1 MDRKGIKKLHL
12 AEYSDKTKYLP
23 SFISKMERENFP
35 PLVMDTFTH
44 YYKKVVSGE
53 TGLVSDKEIRPVTP
67 DEIEDATRI
76 KEYANSG
83 RKALRHAVI
92 IKLNGGLGTSMGL
105 TKAKSLLTVKN
116 KKTFLEIIVKQAE
129 TWGVKLAL
137 MNSFSTH
144 EDTIDALSLIN
155 PSEFPQLFIQNKFP
169 KILQENLA
177 PATWPMNPD
186 LEWNP
191 PGHGD
196 IYSAIYT
203 SGVLDRLLEN
213 GIEYA
218 FISNSDNLGAT
229 MDESLLG
236 YFSENRLPFMME
248 VVPRTPSDVKGG
260 HIARHINGRLILR
273 ESAQCPKDEMD
284 AFKDIKRYRFFN
296 TNNIWLNLKSLKTLI
311 KKHHTINLPLIKN
324 HKTLDPRNENSP
336 KVFQVETAMGA
347 AISLFEGAA
356 IVRVAPSRFS
366 PVKKCNDL
374 LAIRSDRFVFLE
386 KDNLMLNPKI
396 GSRTITIV
404 LDPKYYRK
412 IDDFDERFSEGIP
425 SLIDCDSLTIDGD
438 VRFEKNVIIKGR
450 VVIKNNGES
459 QAIIKQGSVIDKDV
473 VLN

>member
-1 MDRKGIKKLHL
+1 MDRKGIKKYMS
-12 AEYSDKTKYLP
+12 ENSDKTNYLP
-23 SFISKMERENFP
+23 SFISKMEREKFP
-35 PLVMDTFTH
+35 PLVIDTFTY
-44 YYKKVVSGE
+44 YYKKVVSGA
-53 TGLVSDKEIRPVTP
+53 TGLISDRDIRPVAP

-76 KEYANSG
+76 KEYAESG
-83 RKALRHAVI
+83 GNALRHAVI

-129 TWGVKLAL
+129 TCRAKLAL

-144 EDTIDALSLIN
+144 EDTIDALSMIK
-155 PSEFPQLFIQNKFP
+155 PSEFPLLFVQNKFP
-169 KILQENLA
+169 KILQEDLS
-177 PATWPMNPD
+177 PATWPGNPD

-203 SGVLDRLLEN
+203 SGVLNTLLEN

-260 HIARHINGRLILR
+260 HIARHINGRLVLR

-284 AFKDIKRYRFFN
+284 AFKDIKRYKFFN
-296 TNNIWLNLKSLKTLI
+296 TNNIWINLRSLKALI
-311 KKHHTINLPLIKN
+311 KKHHTVNLPIIKN
-324 HKTLDPRNENSP
+324 QKTLDPRNENSP
-336 KVFQVETAMGA
+336 KVFQIETAMGA

-356 IVRVAPSRFS
+356 VIRVPASRFF

-374 LAIRSDRFVFLE
+374 LAIRSDRFVFSE
-386 KDNLMLNPKI
+386 KEHLIVNPKI
-396 GSRTITIV
+396 GSRSITV
-404 LDPKYYRK
+404 TLDPKYYGK
-412 IDDFDERFSEGIP
+412 IDGFDERFSEGIP
-425 SLIDCDSLTIDGD
+425 SLIHCDALTIYGD
-438 VRFEKNVIIKGR
+438 VRFEKNVTIRGS
-450 VVIKNNGES
+450 VVIKNTGES

-473 VLN
+473 VLS

>member
-1 MDRKGIKKLHL
+1 MP
-12 AEYSDKTKYLP
+12 ENSDKTTYLP
-23 SFISKMERENFP
+23 SFISKMEREKFP
-35 PLVMDTFTH
+35 PLVIDTFMY
-44 YYKKVVSGE
+44 YYKKVVSGA
-53 TGLVSDKEIRPVTP
+53 TGLISDKDIRPVAP

-76 KEYANSG
+76 KEYAESG

-105 TKAKSLLTVKN
+105 TKAKSLLKVKN
-116 KKTFLEIIVKQAE
+116 EKTFLENIVKQAE
-129 TWGVKLAL
+129 RCRVKLAI

-144 EDTIDALSLIN
+144 IDTIDALSMIK
-155 PSEFPQLFIQNKFP
+155 PSDSPLLFIQNKFP
-169 KILQENLA
+169 KILQEDLA
-177 PATWPMNPD
+177 PATWPQSPD

-203 SGVLDRLLEN
+203 SGVLHILLN
-213 GIEYA
+213 KGIEYA

-273 ESAQCPKDEMD
+273 ESAQCPQDEMD

-296 TNNIWLNLKSLKTLI
+296 TNNIWINLKALEELI
-311 KKHHTINLPLIKN
+311 KKHNIIDLPIIKN
-324 HKTLDPRNENSP
+324 QKTLDPRDENTP

-356 IVRVAPSRFS
+356 AIRVPTSRFF

-374 LAIRSDRFVFLE
+374 LAIRSDRFVFS
-386 KDNLMLNPKI
+386 KNDNLILNPGI
-396 GSRTITIV
+396 GSRTITIA
-404 LDPKYYRK
+404 LDPKYYGK
-412 IDDFDERFSEGIP
+412 IDSFDERFSEGIP
-425 SLIDCDSLTIDGD
+425 SLIDCESLTIDGD
-438 VRFEKNVIIKGR
+438 VRFEKNVTIKGK
-450 VVIKNNGES
+450 VVIKNSGES
-459 QAIIKQGSVIDKDV
+459 QMVIKKGSVIDKDV
-473 VLN
+473 IL

>member
-1 MDRKGIKKLHL
+1 LHL
-12 AEYSDKTKYLP
+12 TEYSDKTKYLP
-23 SFISKMERENFP
+23 SFISKMEQENFP
-35 PLVMDTFTH
+35 PLVIDTFTY
-44 YYKKVVSGE
+44 YYKKVISGE
-53 TGLVSDKEIRPVTP
+53 TGLVSDREIRPVSP

-76 KEYANSG
+76 EEYADSG
-83 RKALRHAVI
+83 RKALSHAVL

-144 EDTIDALSLIN
+144 EDTINALSMIK
-155 PSEFPQLFIQNKFP
+155 SSVSPQLFIQNKFP

-177 PATWPMNPD
+177 PATCPKNPA

-203 SGVLDRLLEN
+203 SGVLNRLLEN

-236 YFSENRLPFMME
+236 YFSEKRLPFMME

-311 KKHHTINLPLIKN
+311 GKDHTINLPIIKN
-324 HKTLDPRNENSP
+324 QKTLDPRNEKSP
-336 KVFQVETAMGA
+336 KVFQIETAMGA

-356 IVRVAPSRFS
+356 VIRVPASRFF

-374 LAIRSDRFVFLE
+374 LTIRSDRFVFSE
-386 KDNLMLNPKI
+386 KDDLMLNPKI
-396 GSRTITIV
+396 GSRTITID
-404 LDPKYYRK
+404 LDPKYYGK
-412 IDDFDERFSEGIP
+412 IDGFDERFSEGIP

-438 VRFEKNVIIKGR
+438 VRFEKNVTIKGR
-450 VVIKNNGES
+450 VVIKNTGDS
-459 QAIIKQGSVIDKDV
+459 QAIIKQGSVIDRDV
-473 VLN
+473 ILS